1 MTSNQPNPLN
11 RRELLRNGGI
21 ALSLGAILAACGSDR
36 SGPTNPG
43 KIGVE
48 LLPEEESLDT
58 TVDDAV
64 ILRTLQSLEY
74 TTVAMHTILAGSLSG
89 DALAL
94 AERLIADHQRHAD
107 EVGAL
112 VTQVG
117 GTPFECSNPFL
128 MERVVTPLSNALAGS
143 DDATRDAL
151 EIANGFETIVA
162 ASYQAM
168 VEQLSDGSLR
178 APTMAIGNESAR
190 QSSVVALATDPEA
203 VAPELG
209 TPSESE
215 FPTFYAI
222 PAPFGQLTGIT
233 LVVGAPDDE
242 GARTSITLQTPAE
255 NTFVYNSL
263 SC

>member
-1 MTSNQPNPLN
+1 MTSNQPTPLN

-21 ALSLGAILAACGSDR
+21 ALSLGAFLAACGSDR

-48 LLPEEESLDT
+48 VLPEEESLDT

>member
-1 MTSNQPNPLN
+1 MTSKQPTPLN
-11 RRELLRNGGI
+11 RRELIRNGGI
-21 ALSLGAILAACGSDR
+21 VLSLGAVLAACGSER

-74 TTVAMHTILAGSLSG
+74 TTVAMHRILTGSLSG

-94 AERLIADHQRHAD
+94 AEDLIESHERHAD
-107 EVGAL
+107 EVGEL

-117 GTPFECSNPFL
+117 GTPFECSNPFM
-128 MERVVTPLSNALAGS
+128 MERIVTPLSNALAGS
-143 DDATRDAL
+143 DDPTRDAL
-151 EIANGFETIVA
+151 EIANGFETVVA

-178 APTMAIGNESAR
+178 PALMTIGNESAR
-190 QSSVVALATDPEA
+190 QSSVVALATNPDA
-203 VAPELG
+203 IAPELG
-209 TPSESE
+209 TADESE
-215 FPTFYAI
+215 FPIFYAI

-233 LVVGAPDDE
+233 LVVGAPDAE
-242 GARTSITLQTPAE
+242 GARASVTLQTPAE
-255 NTFVYNSL
+255 NTFVYSGL

>member
-1 MTSNQPNPLN
+1 MTSNQPTPLN

-21 ALSLGAILAACGSDR
+21 ALSLGAVLAACGSDR
-36 SGPTNPG
+36 AGPTNPG

-74 TTVAMHTILAGSLSG
+74 TTVAMHRILAGSLSG
-89 DALAL
+89 DALQL
-94 AERLIADHQRHAD
+94 VDDLIAAHERHAD
-107 EVGAL
+107 EVGEL

-117 GTPFECSNPFL
+117 GTPFECSNPFT
-128 MERVVTPLSNALAGS
+128 MERTVAPLSNALASS
-143 DDATRDAL
+143 DEPTRDAL
-151 EIANGFETIVA
+151 EIANGFETIMA

-178 APTMAIGNESAR
+178 PALMAIGNESAR
-190 QSSVVALATDPEA
+190 QSSIVALATDPEA
-203 VAPELG
+203 IAPELG
-209 TPSESE
+209 TPAEGE

-242 GARTSITLQTPAE
+242 GARTSVTLQTPAE
-255 NTFVYNSL
+255 NTFVYTGM

>member
-1 MTSNQPNPLN
+1 MTSNRPNPLN

-21 ALSLGAILAACGSDR
+21 ALSLGAVLAACGSER

-74 TTVAMHTILAGSLSG
+74 TTVAMHRILAGSLSG

-94 AERLIADHQRHAD
+94 AEQLIAEHERHAD
-107 EVGAL
+107 EVGEL

-117 GTPFECSNPFL
+117 GTPFECSNPF
-128 MERVVTPLSNALAGS
+128 MIERIVVPLSNALAGS
-143 DDATRDAL
+143 DDPTRDAL

-168 VEQLSDGSLR
+168 VEPLSDGALR
-178 APTMAIGNESAR
+178 PALMTIGNESAR
-190 QSSVVALATDPEA
+190 QSSIVALATDPDA
-203 VAPELG
+203 IAPELDDAEEG
-209 TPSESE
+209 E

-222 PAPFGQLTGIT
+222 PAPFGQLSGIT

-242 GARTSITLQTPAE
+242 GARTSVTLQTPAE
-255 NTFVYNSL
+255 NTFVYNTDA
-263 SC
+263 C